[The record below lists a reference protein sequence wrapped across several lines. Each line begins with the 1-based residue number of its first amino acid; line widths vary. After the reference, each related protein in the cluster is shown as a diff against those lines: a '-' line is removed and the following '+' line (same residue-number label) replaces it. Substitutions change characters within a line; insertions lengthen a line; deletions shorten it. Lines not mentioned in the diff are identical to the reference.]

1 MRKHPKFKRIVSL
14 ALAAA
19 ISLSAMML
27 SGCSDGGTDS
37 AESKKTV
44 EEMRDIT
51 SFELLDEITVGWNL
65 GNTLDAHDATKPN
78 PTPERQETCWGNPK
92 TTEEMIL
99 AVKDKGF
106 NTIRVPVT
114 WYPQL
119 GAAPDYKINEAWLDR
134 VQEVVDYV
142 VGNDMYCIINLHHEN
157 WHFPS
162 YDNLDAAKGQL
173 IAVWTQI
180 ADRFSGY
187 DEHLLFEGM
196 NEPRMVGTSK
206 EWTGGDAESRD
217 VINQLNAAFVETIR
231 KSGDNNPKRHLL
243 IPTYAASSTM
253 QTINDF
259 IVPEDDRIIIS
270 VHAYTPYNFALNAK
284 GTFEFD
290 PAKDGAEIDALMQLI
305 KDYYH
310 GRNYPAIIG
319 EFGARNKYNTDD
331 RCEWAS
337 YYVSAAT
344 KNNIRCIWWDNGA
357 FTSGEAFGLLKRS
370 TLTWEYPEIVEAMM
384 KARGVQ

>member
-1 MRKHPKFKRIVSL
+1 MRKHPKFKRIISL

-27 SGCSDGGTDS
+27 SGCSDDGTDS

-337 YYVSAAT
+337 YYVGAAT

>member
-337 YYVSAAT
+337 YYVGAAT

-384 KARGVQ
+384 QARGVQ

>member
-27 SGCSDGGTDS
+27 SGCSDDGTDS

-337 YYVSAAT
+337 YYVGAAT

>member
-1 MRKHPKFKRIVSL
+1 MKRMKRIISL
-14 ALAAA
+14 ALAAML
-19 ISLSAMML
+19 SLSACML
-27 SGCSDGGTDS
+27 SGCSEDANSG
-37 AESKKTV
+37 EENKKTV
-44 EEMRDIT
+44 EEIRDIT

-65 GNTLDAHDATKPN
+65 GNTLDAHDSNKVN
-78 PTPERQETCWGNPK
+78 PTPEQQETCWGNPK

-114 WYPQL
+114 WYPQV
-119 GAAPDYKINEAWLDR
+119 GEGPDYKINEAWLDR

-142 VGNDMYCIINLHHEN
+142 VGNDMYCILNLHHED

-162 YDNLDAAKGQL
+162 YDNLDAAKAKL
-173 IAVWTQI
+173 TAIWTQI

-196 NEPRMVGTSK
+196 NEPRMVGTAK

-231 KSGDNNPKRHLL
+231 KSGDNNPKRHLI
-243 IPTYAASSTM
+243 IPTYAASCTM

-259 IVPEDDRIIIS
+259 VIPQDDKIIIS

-284 GTFEFD
+284 GTYEFD

-319 EFGARNKYNTDD
+319 EFGARNKYNTDE

-337 YYVSAAT
+337 YYVEAAT
-344 KNNIRCIWWDNGA
+344 KNNVRCIWWDNGA

-370 TLTWEYPEIVEAMM
+370 TLTWEYPEIVDAMM

>member
-27 SGCSDGGTDS
+27 SGGSDGGTDS

>member
-1 MRKHPKFKRIVSL
+1 MRKHPKFKRIISL

>member
-1 MRKHPKFKRIVSL
+1 MRKHPKFKRIISL

-162 YDNLDAAKGQL
+162 YDNLDAAKGEL

-384 KARGVQ
+384 QARGVQ

>member
-1 MRKHPKFKRIVSL
+1 MRKHPKFKRIISL

-259 IVPEDDRIIIS
+259 IVPEDDKIIIS